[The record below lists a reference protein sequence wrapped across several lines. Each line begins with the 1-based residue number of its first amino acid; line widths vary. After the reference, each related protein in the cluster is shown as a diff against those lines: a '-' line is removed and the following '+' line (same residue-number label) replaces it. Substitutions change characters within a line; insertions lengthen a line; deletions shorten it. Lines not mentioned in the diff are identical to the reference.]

1 MDHVVRA
8 RAVAEKGPQR
18 VREGAHERA
27 YRAHGADMRAREP
40 VAGVNQRQE
49 REQARQT
56 HGGGE
61 VVELALPE
69 RGERWPH
76 GWARRALRRDA
87 REVFM
92 IPMVCV
98 GCFMCVKEIHYVV
111 FGSPLS
117 VGVLSSGLC

>member
-8 RAVAEKGPQR
+8 RAIAEKRPQR
-18 VREGAHERA
+18 IREGTYERA
-27 YRAHGADMRAREP
+27 YSTDGADVRAREP

-61 VVELALPE
+61 VVELALPA

-76 GWARRALRRDA
+76 GRARRALARRSLA

-92 IPMVCV
+92 IPIE
-98 GCFMCVKEIHYVV
+98 CFR
-111 FGSPLS
+111 
-117 VGVLSSGLC
+117 